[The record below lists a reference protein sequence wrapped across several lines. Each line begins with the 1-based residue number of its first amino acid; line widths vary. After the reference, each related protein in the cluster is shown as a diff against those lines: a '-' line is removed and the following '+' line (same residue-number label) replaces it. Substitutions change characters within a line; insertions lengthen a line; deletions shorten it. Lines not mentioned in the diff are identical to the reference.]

1 MSTTAPQPSD
11 AQPAEK
17 HHPWGWI
24 AACIVLLLVAGGLAI
39 WALGLNGDLNDQKDK
54 TAQAQQQA
62 QAANQQVQDISD
74 QVDDLSQTISAAGDD
89 AQQAVD
95 DANAKLSSLVTQIK
109 DAIEKNSAAS
119 DSGG

>member
-1 MSTTAPQPSD
+1 MSTTAPEP
-11 AQPAEK
+11 AETQPAKK

-24 AACIVLLLVAGGLAI
+24 AVCIVLLLIAGGLAI
-39 WALGLNGDLNDQKDK
+39 WALGLNSDLNDQKDQ
-54 TAQAQQQA
+54 TAHAQQQA
-62 QAANQQVQDISD
+62 QQANQQVQDISN

-89 AQQAVD
+89 AQTAVD
-95 DANAKLSSLVTQIK
+95 DAKAKLSALITQIK